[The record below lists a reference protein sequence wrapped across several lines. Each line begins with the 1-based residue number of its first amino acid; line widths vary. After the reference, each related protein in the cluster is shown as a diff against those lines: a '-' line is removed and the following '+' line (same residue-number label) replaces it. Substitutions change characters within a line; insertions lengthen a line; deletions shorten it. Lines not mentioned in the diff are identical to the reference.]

1 VISNERIQTD
11 HDVSIYTIHTI
22 HAANGKITPST
33 GKPTANVG
41 GKPMSDDQTASD
53 EIVSSGVSGD
63 YSKHA
68 PWRSLEER
76 LDLDERRV
84 ESHDVEDEL
93 ATERA
98 RQILRDDIER
108 LYYGEL
114 DIDNPP
120 DSIEA
125 FEQRVTLRNLAS
137 TAMRFGSESKILLDA
152 GKLSTIDTEN
162 IKSILENRDSP
173 VEPARAK
180 KAIDRM
186 ATYGQPAEQFLAVV
200 ANGDSVR
207 PEIAEYAL
215 DALAELQEREEEPDG
230 LVDAL
235 RSWWSGGSE

>member
-1 VISNERIQTD
+1 
-11 HDVSIYTIHTI
+11 
-22 HAANGKITPST
+22 
-33 GKPTANVG
+33 
-41 GKPMSDDQTASD
+41 MSDETAPTTSTSD
-53 EIVSSGVSGD
+53 PLSALHTSPQERVEELD
-63 YSKHA
+63 AK
-68 PWRSLEER
+68 LE
-76 LDLDERRV
+76 LDERRV

-98 RQILRDDIER
+98 RQILRDDIEK
-108 LYYGEL
+108 LYHNDL

-125 FEQRVTLRNLAS
+125 FERRVTLRKLAS
-137 TAMRFGSESKILLDA
+137 TAMRFGSEGMVLLRVDD
-152 GKLSTIDTEN
+152 LSAIQTE
-162 IKSILENRDSP
+162 SIEAFLEDRGSP

-186 ATYGQPAEQFLAVV
+186 ATYGQPAEQFLAAV
-200 ANGDSVR
+200 ADGDSVQ

-235 RSWWSGGSE
+235 RSWWSGGRL

>member
-11 HDVSIYTIHTI
+11 HDVSIYTIHAT

-84 ESHDVEDEL
+84 ESHDVEDGL

-137 TAMRFGSESKILLDA
+137 TAMRFGSESEILLDA

-162 IKSILENRDSP
+162 IKSILEDRDSP

-186 ATYGQPAEQFLAVV
+186 AGYGQPAEQFLAAV
-200 ANGDSVR
+200 ADGDSVQ

-215 DALAELQEREEEPDG
+215 DALAELQERKEQTDG
-230 LVDAL
+230 LLNTL
-235 RSWWSGGSE
+235 RSWWSGDNA

>member
-1 VISNERIQTD
+1 MSDET
-11 HDVSIYTIHTI
+11 T
-22 HAANGKITPST
+22 
-33 GKPTANVG
+33 PTASTSG
-41 GKPMSDDQTASD
+41 PLSDLKTSPQDRVEDLDA
-53 EIVSSGVSGD
+53 
-63 YSKHA
+63 K
-68 PWRSLEER
+68 LE
-76 LDLDERRV
+76 LDERRV
-84 ESHDVEDEL
+84 VSHDVEDEL

-98 RQILRDDIER
+98 RQILQDDIER

-162 IKSILENRDSP
+162 IKSILEDRGSP

-186 ATYGQPAEQFLAVV
+186 AGYGQPAEQFLAVV
-200 ANGDSVR
+200 ANDDSVQ

-215 DALAELQEREEEPDG
+215 DALAEPQEREEQADG

-235 RSWWSGGSE
+235 RSWWSGGSA

>member
-1 VISNERIQTD
+1 
-11 HDVSIYTIHTI
+11 
-22 HAANGKITPST
+22 
-33 GKPTANVG
+33 
-41 GKPMSDDQTASD
+41 MSDDQTVADADVDS
-53 EIVSSGVSGD
+53 VVSGN
-63 YSKHA
+63 YA
-68 PWRSLEER
+68 LQQARITVEER

-98 RQILRDDIER
+98 RQILRDDIEK
-108 LYYGEL
+108 LYYNEL

-137 TAMRFGSESKILLDA
+137 TAMRFGSESKVLLAADD
-152 GKLSTIDTEN
+152 LSTIQTET
-162 IKSILENRDSP
+162 IGAILESRDSP

-186 ATYGQPAEQFLAVV
+186 ATYGQPAEQFLAAV
-200 ANGDSVR
+200 ADGEDIQ

-215 DALAELQEREEEPDG
+215 DAMGELQEHANEPDG

-235 RSWWSGGSE
+235 RSWWSGDSR

>member
-1 VISNERIQTD
+1 
-11 HDVSIYTIHTI
+11 
-22 HAANGKITPST
+22 
-33 GKPTANVG
+33 
-41 GKPMSDDQTASD
+41 MSDDQTVADADIDS
-53 EIVSSGVSGD
+53 VVSGN
-63 YSKHA
+63 YA
-68 PWRSLEER
+68 LQQARITVEER

-98 RQILRDDIER
+98 RQILRDDIEK
-108 LYYGEL
+108 LYYNEL

-137 TAMRFGSESKILLDA
+137 TAMRFGSESKVLLDA
-152 GKLSTIDTEN
+152 DDLSTIQTET
-162 IKSILENRDSP
+162 IGAILENKDSP

-186 ATYGQPAEQFLAVV
+186 ATYGQPAEQFLAAV
-200 ANGDSVR
+200 ADGEDIQ

-215 DALAELQEREEEPDG
+215 DAMGELQEHANEPDG

-235 RSWWSGGSE
+235 RSWWSGDSR

>member
-1 VISNERIQTD
+1 
-11 HDVSIYTIHTI
+11 
-22 HAANGKITPST
+22 
-33 GKPTANVG
+33 
-41 GKPMSDDQTASD
+41 MSDETTPIGSTSGPLSD
-53 EIVSSGVSGD
+53 LKTSPQDRVED
-63 YSKHA
+63 LDAK
-68 PWRSLEER
+68 LE
-76 LDLDERRV
+76 LDERRV

-137 TAMRFGSESKILLDA
+137 TAMRFGSERKILLDA
-152 GKLSTIDTEN
+152 GKLSTIDTGN
-162 IKSILENRDSP
+162 IKSILESRDSP

-200 ANGDSVR
+200 ANDDSVQ

-215 DALAELQEREEEPDG
+215 DALADLQERDKEPDG
-230 LVDAL
+230 LLNIL
-235 RSWWSGGSE
+235 RSWWSGDGA

>member
-1 VISNERIQTD
+1 
-11 HDVSIYTIHTI
+11 
-22 HAANGKITPST
+22 
-33 GKPTANVG
+33 
-41 GKPMSDDQTASD
+41 MSDDQTVADADVDS
-53 EIVSSGVSGD
+53 VVSGN
-63 YSKHA
+63 YA
-68 PWRSLEER
+68 LQQARITVEER

-98 RQILRDDIER
+98 RQILRDDIEK
-108 LYYGEL
+108 LYYNEL

-137 TAMRFGSESKILLDA
+137 TAMRFGSESKVLLDA
-152 GKLSTIDTEN
+152 DDLSTIQTET
-162 IKSILENRDSP
+162 IGAILESRDSP

-186 ATYGQPAEQFLAVV
+186 ATYGQPAEQFLAAV
-200 ANGDSVR
+200 ADGEDIQ

-215 DALAELQEREEEPDG
+215 DAMGELQEHANEPDG

-235 RSWWSGGSE
+235 RSWWSGDSR